1 MVLYTVDSLLLPGKQ
16 AIIGLTTG
24 DFSYGFLDLLCNCKM
39 PSISGTSE
47 SAYLPEPASLLL
59 QCACIDH
66 IRHGKL
72 QNKPYMELILSD
84 DASAITQIHIDTQAG
99 SWEPMQEQL
108 LVAWMSYVSDG
119 LGDKVPYAY
128 NMNEGDAES
137 LSTFYRAIA
146 ASAQDVIFTAI
157 ENDTTV
163 ILGFR
168 NGGRIYGAMD
178 ILTHADV
185 RKLLVGM
192 LGTQPVG
199 YVTAKLDSLYVYC
212 ALENAISH
220 TLCIPAYSVSD
231 VTDLSAIN
239 AEFVSGIKVA
249 SFMENSQG
257 AVFPAFS
264 RILGDPV
271 AIGQFQSLKNPRVY
285 TMQLEDKVALY
296 AVYYEGTYL
305 SLYDICRLQA
315 AYDKVAEILGTNDIP
330 CYIETGLK
338 LTLTLPDEMQHVQGI
353 IYRDY
358 STISSADSRTSSR
371 LLDEF
376 NLVTKAGIPT
386 EELNSKITLPSVRI
400 FTLTHF
406 GILRGDF
413 EAVEEYNRIYT
424 ILYPPLTNVI
434 QDSPTAL
441 LSRAL
446 PTYKQLAE
454 IYSSEDKEDSEGIID
469 TAPGSDEP
477 SDKNENE
484 TGYFL
489 DQLAG
494 VEEGT
499 VGLEDYSQLDM
510 NISLEYMPLTKIF
523 HYYDCVHYKNA
534 IAATGSS
541 VDPTLIEGN
550 ANNNTLS
557 IQDNELRFYMGLRNL
572 VIYGIC
578 VENSV
583 YTLDE
588 LEKQLAAG
596 VHSTVVDAFLE
607 NLSEEAYA
615 LNWVHTGHVLA
626 DASSTFGNDDDEE
639 DDSISMSIPG
649 RYYVEVGTSETGKR
663 QERKV
668 YEQFNETEF
677 LDSKSRLAGFQAGM
691 PRISAYAKLEVKNPF
706 TWIEIAIRLLRWGA
720 RKPNSLYV
728 PSLNEQETG
737 PRFLNMSTLIISGFS
752 GTFTNMSKR
761 TYGDNNAAYTVDS
774 AISFDVTENWAS
786 DLAELNT
793 NLGTQLAEGDTI
805 PCGVTLSSTFL
816 DLNEVQYFF
825 IDIFTLASQ
834 ISKGQINVYG
844 VSYDQGTGEFNCD
857 PEAHQIFDKGEQQIA
872 YIPEEF
878 FSSYKTPLWDVIT
891 NLNADPIVYT
901 QSKCAYLVKY
911 LRVMDEKLS
920 GFKTNQVSIFDLLKL
935 CATPLRW
942 DCIAECEQLF
952 NIASNDERRDRA
964 AQIRMAYQLS
974 SIDEIL
980 IWMIFAEAVRPFLNL
995 AVRMRDKPKTLAST
1009 LKEALAVQAQMD
1021 SMSSSARSMQTNTVV
1036 ATFEQLLPK
1045 CVKYYQ
1051 FTNPLTNDIAC
1062 YAGVVENS
1070 AASKILI
1077 WMPSEVQEQPPVAFE
1092 TRALPV
1098 LYKEWIL
1105 PIIPYYKAVAA
1116 QPKDMSARKMYQ
1128 AQLNARFI
1136 QASQHTFSSILKVC
1150 IEVSK
1155 QQKAQR

>member
-1 MVLYTVDSLLLPGKQ
+1 MVLYTVDSLLLSGKQ

-24 DFSYGFLDLLCNCKM
+24 DFSYSFLDLICNCKT
-39 PSISGTSE
+39 PSISETSE

-66 IRHGKL
+66 VHHGKL
-72 QNKPYMELILSD
+72 QNSPYMELILSE
-84 DASAITQIHIDTQAG
+84 DASAVTQIHIDTQAG
-99 SWEPMQEQL
+99 SWEPLQEQL
-108 LVAWMSYVSDG
+108 LVAWMSYISDG
-119 LGDKVPYAY
+119 LGDKVPYAF
-128 NMNEGDAES
+128 NLNKGDAES
-137 LSTFYRAIA
+137 LNSFYRAIA
-146 ASAQDVIFTAI
+146 ASEQDVIFTVA
-157 ENDTTV
+157 EDGVTL

-178 ILTHADV
+178 ILTRMDA
-185 RKLLVGM
+185 RKLLAGM
-192 LGTQPVG
+192 LRTQPVG
-199 YVTAKLDSLYVYC
+199 YVTTKLDNLLVYC
-212 ALENAISH
+212 ALENTISH
-220 TLCIPAYSVSD
+220 TLCIPANLVADISD
-231 VTDLSAIN
+231 LPTIN
-239 AEFVSGIKVA
+239 AEFATGIKV
-249 SFMENSQG
+249 STFMESSQS
-257 AVFPAFS
+257 AVFPSFS
-264 RILGDPV
+264 RMLGDSA

-296 AVYYEGTYL
+296 AVYYEGAYL

-315 AYDKVAEILGTNDIP
+315 AYDKVAEILGTQDIP
-330 CYIETGLK
+330 CYIEKGLK
-338 LTLTLPDEMQHVQGI
+338 LTLALSDEMQQLSGI
-353 IYRDY
+353 VYRDC
-358 STISSADSRTSSR
+358 SAIASLDSALSSR
-371 LLDEF
+371 LLDDF
-376 NLVTKAGIPT
+376 NLVTKVGVPT
-386 EELNSKITLPSVRI
+386 EELNSKITLPSVRV

-413 EAVEEYNRIYT
+413 EAVEEYNQIYT
-424 ILYPPLTNVI
+424 SLHPPLTNVV
-434 QDSPTAL
+434 QDNPTAL

-446 PTYKQLAE
+446 PTYKQLTG
-454 IYSSEDKEDSEGIID
+454 IYSSEDKDDTEGITD
-469 TAPGSDEP
+469 PELNPGES
-477 SDKNENE
+477 SDKNDGK
-484 TGYFL
+484 TKYFL

-494 VEEGT
+494 VEEGNI
-499 VGLEDYSQLDM
+499 GLEDYSQLDM

-523 HYYDCVHYKNA
+523 PYYDCVHYKNA

-541 VDPTLIEGN
+541 VDPALIEGN
-550 ANNNTLS
+550 ANNNTLP

-578 VENSV
+578 VENNV

-596 VHSTVVDAFLE
+596 VHSTIVDAFLE

-626 DASSTFGNDDDEE
+626 DASATFGNDDEE

-649 RYYVEVGTSETGKR
+649 RYYVEVGASETGKR

-668 YEQFNETEF
+668 YEQFSETEF

-761 TYGDNNAAYTVDS
+761 TYGDNNASYTVHS
-774 AISFDVTENWAS
+774 AISFDVTEKWAS

-793 NLGTQLAEGDTI
+793 NLGTKLAEGDTI

-816 DLNEVQYFF
+816 DLNEVQYFS

-844 VSYDQGTGEFNCD
+844 VSYDQNTGEFSCD
-857 PEAHQIFDKGEQQIA
+857 TEPSQIFDKGGQQIS
-872 YIPEEF
+872 YVPEEF
-878 FSSYKTPLWDVIT
+878 FSSNKTPLWDVIAS
-891 NLNADPIVYT
+891 LNTDPIVYT

-952 NIASNDERRDRA
+952 TIANNDERRDRA
-964 AQIRMAYQLS
+964 AQIRAAYQLS

-980 IWMIFAEAVRPFLNL
+980 VWMVFAEAVRPFLNL
-995 AVRMRDKPKTLAST
+995 AMHMRDKPKTLAST

-1021 SMSSSARSMQTNTVV
+1021 SVSSSARSMQANTTVD
-1036 ATFEQLLPK
+1036 TFEQLLPK

-1051 FTNPLTNDIAC
+1051 FMNPLTNDIVC

-1077 WMPSEVQEQPPVAFE
+1077 WMPSEVQAQPQVAFE